1 MVYCT
6 ARIFAKIRGIMGL
19 CTFFLKETLTRKFT
33 FYSSQKISSLNF
45 SPLERRSR

>member
-19 CTFFLKETLTRKFT
+19 CTFFLKESQTGKFT
-33 FYSSQKISSLNF
+33 FYSRQKIHPLNF
-45 SPLERRSR
+45 SPLE

>member
-19 CTFFLKETLTRKFT
+19 CIFFLKERQTRKFT
-33 FYSSQKISSLNF
+33 FYSGQKIHPLNF
-45 SPLERRSR
+45 SPLE

>member
-19 CTFFLKETLTRKFT
+19 CTFFPKESQTRKFI
-33 FYSSQKISSLNF
+33 FYSGQKIRSLNF
-45 SPLERRSR
+45 SPLE

>member
-19 CTFFLKETLTRKFT
+19 CTFFLKESQTQKFT
-33 FYSSQKISSLNF
+33 FYSRQKIHPLNF
-45 SPLERRSR
+45 SPLE